1 MQELEKMRMLVA
13 RAGGRI
19 NQRKQSD
26 RNPDAESASS
36 YLVGSDQKLEAL
48 LDMDP

>member
-19 NQRKQSD
+19 DQRKQSD
-26 RNPDAESASS
+26 RNPDAESTSS